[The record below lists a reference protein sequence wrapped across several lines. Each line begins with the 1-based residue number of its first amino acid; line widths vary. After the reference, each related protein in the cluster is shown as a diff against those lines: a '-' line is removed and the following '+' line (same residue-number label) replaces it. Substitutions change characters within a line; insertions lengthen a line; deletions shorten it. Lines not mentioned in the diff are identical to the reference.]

1 MTRRDVDRI
10 GVLGLGRMGR
20 PVARRLVDAGY
31 SVAGFDPDASR
42 LAVAVQHGIT
52 AADSA
57 ADTAMRCDLLLT
69 VLPGAQELREAM
81 LGVGSGARAL
91 RPGSCWLDLTSNDPR
106 TAEEVAGA
114 LAARGVGS
122 VGAPMGG
129 GPTDAWAGTLRFTV
143 GGGTAEV
150 DRVLPV
156 LAVLGGGSAVT
167 HTGDGV
173 GSAFVTK
180 LLSNALW
187 FGQVVAVTEVLLLGQ
202 ALGLTVGA
210 MREALASGPGSS
222 AFITEHLDALLAGDD
237 LATFNLSRVV
247 DELDTLTSLAQE
259 HGLTLELTGL
269 VGRLHREALEHFGP
283 VDGELMAARLL
294 EARAGRTIRSA

>member
-1 MTRRDVDRI
+1 MRRDVDQI
-10 GVLGLGRMGR
+10 GVLGLGRMGL
-20 PVARRLVDAGY
+20 PVAHRLVDAGY
-31 SVAGFDPDASR
+31 SVLGFDPDAAR
-42 LAVAVQHGIT
+42 LAAAVPHGIQ
-52 AADSA
+52 AARSA
-57 ADTAMRCDLLLT
+57 ADVATRCDILVT
-69 VLPGAQELREAM
+69 VLPGPQELREAM
-81 LGVGSGARAL
+81 LGVGSLAPVL

-106 TAEEVAGA
+106 TADEVEAE
-114 LAARGVGS
+114 LTARGVAS

-129 GPTDAWAGTLRFTV
+129 GPADAWAGNLRFTV
-143 GGGTAEV
+143 GGRASGV

-167 HTGDGV
+167 RTGESV
-173 GSAFVTK
+173 GSAFVAK

-210 MREALASGPGSS
+210 MRDALGSGPGRS

-247 DELDTLTSLAQE
+247 DELDAVTSLAQE
-259 HGLTLELTGL
+259 RGLTLDLTTL

>member
-1 MTRRDVDRI
+1 MDRI
-10 GVLGLGRMGR
+10 GVLGLGRMGL
-20 PVARRLVDAGY
+20 PIAHRLVDAGY
-31 SVAGFDPDASR
+31 AVTGFDPDAAR
-42 LAVAVQHGIT
+42 LAAARPHGVT

-57 ADTAMRCDLLLT
+57 TEAAVRCDLLIT

-81 LGVGSGARAL
+81 LGVGSAARAL

-106 TAEEVAGA
+106 VADEVADE
-114 LAARGVGS
+114 LTARGVAS

-129 GPTDAWAGTLRFTV
+129 GPADAGAGTLRFTV
-143 GGGTAEV
+143 GGRASAV

-156 LAVLGGGSAVT
+156 LAVLGGGSAIT
-167 HTGDGV
+167 RTGDDV
-173 GSAFVTK
+173 GSAFVAK

-187 FGQVVAVTEVLLLGQ
+187 FGQVVAVTETLLLGQ
-202 ALGLTVGA
+202 ALGLTVGS
-210 MREALASGPGSS
+210 MREALASGPGRS

-247 DELDTLTSLAQE
+247 DELDILTSLAQE
-259 HGLTLELTGL
+259 RGLTLDLTSL
-269 VGRLHREALEHFGP
+269 VGRIHREALEHFGP

-294 EARAGRTIRSA
+294 EARAGRSVRST

>member
-1 MTRRDVDRI
+1 MDRI
-10 GVLGLGRMGR
+10 GVLGLGRMGL
-20 PVARRLVDAGY
+20 PVARHLVDAGY
-31 SVAGFDPDASR
+31 AVTGFDPDASR

-57 ADTAMRCDLLLT
+57 PDTAMRCDLLLT
-69 VLPGAQELREAM
+69 VLPGAQELRDAM
-81 LGVGSGARAL
+81 LGVGSVAQAL

-106 TAEEVAGA
+106 TADEVAA
-114 LAARGVGS
+114 ELTARGVGS
-122 VGAPMGG
+122 VGAPMAG
-129 GPTDAWAGTLRFTV
+129 GPTDAWEGTLRFTV
-143 GGGTAEV
+143 GGPASGV

-167 HTGDGV
+167 RTGDGV

-202 ALGLTVGA
+202 ALGLTVAA
-210 MREALASGPGSS
+210 MRDALASGPGRS

-259 HGLTLELTGL
+259 RGLTLELTTL